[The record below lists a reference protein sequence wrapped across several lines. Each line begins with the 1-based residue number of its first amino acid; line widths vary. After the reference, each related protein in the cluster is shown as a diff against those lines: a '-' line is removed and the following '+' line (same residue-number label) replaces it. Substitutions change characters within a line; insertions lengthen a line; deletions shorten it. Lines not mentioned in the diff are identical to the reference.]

1 MSAIDAKTIV
11 LLTLPPLLWAG
22 NAVVG
27 ALVVGAVPPLALSAA
42 RWVLA
47 ALILLPF
54 GWRVLA
60 RPRALLERWRY
71 FAAVGLIGI
80 GCYNGFQYV
89 ALHTSSP
96 LNVTLIASSMSIWM
110 VLIGMAFYG
119 VLPTRRELAGVALS
133 IVGVL
138 FVLSRGSLAQLAAL
152 RFVPGDLFMLAATFT
167 WSIYSWMLARPPASM
182 RGERRPDWN
191 RAEFLLAQLVFGAL
205 WSALAA
211 GIEYAFAPHYGPFTP
226 ALAGALLFVAI
237 GPAVIAYSAWGA
249 GVARVGPTI
258 AALFSNLTPLFA
270 ALLSLPALG
279 EAPHWYHGVAF
290 LLIAGGIVIST
301 PRR

>member
-1 MSAIDAKTIV
+1 MSAIDSKTVV

-27 ALVVGAVPPLALSAA
+27 AMVVGAIPPLALNAA

-47 ALILLPF
+47 TVILLPF

-60 RPRALLERWRY
+60 RPRALIERWRY
-71 FAAVGLIGI
+71 FASVGFIGI
-80 GCYNGFQYV
+80 GCYNAFQYL

-96 LNVTLIASSMSIWM
+96 LNVTLIAASVSIWM
-110 VLIGMAFYG
+110 VAIGMLFYR
-119 VLPTRRELAGVALS
+119 VLPTWRQVAGVALS
-133 IVGVL
+133 IAGVI

-152 RFVPGDLFMLAATFT
+152 HFVPGDLFMLAASFA

-191 RAEFLLAQLVFGAL
+191 WAEFLLAQLVFGAL
-205 WSALAA
+205 WASIAA
-211 GIEYAFAPHYGPFTP
+211 GVERTFAPHYGPFTP
-226 ALAGALLFVAI
+226 MLAGALLFVAT
-237 GPAVIAYSAWGA
+237 GPALIAYYAWGA

-270 ALLSLPALG
+270 ALLALALLG
-279 EAPHWYHGVAF
+279 QAPRWYHGVAF
-290 LLIAGGIVIST
+290 VLIAGGILIST